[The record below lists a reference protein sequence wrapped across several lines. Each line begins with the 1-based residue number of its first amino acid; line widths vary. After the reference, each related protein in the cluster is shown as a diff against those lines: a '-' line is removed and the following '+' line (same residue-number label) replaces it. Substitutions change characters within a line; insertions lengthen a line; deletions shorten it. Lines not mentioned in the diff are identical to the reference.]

1 MTYSSCAGSR
11 SNDMKGRRSEAIE
24 KRAGGN
30 GLPVDKLP
38 VNLESSPLVAE
49 RGATKPEISIS
60 GGQLLVALVVAFCL
74 AGPLVWSFVRYWLFA
89 P

>member
-1 MTYSSCAGSR
+1 MTHSSCAGSR

-30 GLPVDKLP
+30 GQPVDKLQ
-38 VNLESSPLVAE
+38 VNPESSPLVAE

-60 GGQLLVALVVAFCL
+60 GGQLIVAFVVAFCL

>member
-1 MTYSSCAGSR
+1 MTYSSCSGSR
-11 SNDMKGRRSEAIE
+11 PNDLKERRSEAIE

-30 GLPVDKLP
+30 GEPVDKLP
-38 VNLESSPLVAE
+38 MNVEPAPLVAGTT
-49 RGATKPEISIS
+49 RHEIDIS
-60 GGQLLVALVVAFCL
+60 GGQLIVALVVGFCL